1 MLIILFQLGQ
11 RRYGLDSQRVVEVV
25 PAMPVCE
32 MPGTPPAIKG
42 IFEYRGKI
50 LPVIDLCELTVGRP
64 AEIFLSTRYLVVRAD
79 EAGGRLFALLAEK
92 VTDTLNAPDDAWL
105 DPGVRP
111 PDAPHLGRL
120 VKDEQGALVQCVEVE
135 ELITPELLAILKERQ
150 EVPA

>member
-32 MPGTPPAIKG
+32 VPGTPASVKG

-92 VTDTLNAPDDAWL
+92 VTDTLNVPDDAWL

-135 ELITPELLAILKERQ
+135 ELITPELLTILKERQ